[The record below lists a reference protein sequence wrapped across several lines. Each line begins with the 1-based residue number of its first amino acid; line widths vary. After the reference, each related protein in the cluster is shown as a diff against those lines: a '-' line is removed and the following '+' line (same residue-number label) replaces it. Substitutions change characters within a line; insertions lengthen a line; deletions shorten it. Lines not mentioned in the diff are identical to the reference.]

1 MILRLTDGTT
11 TLDLMD
17 ITNYG
22 VPYNAWTP
30 KVARRRRSQMGGN
43 GPYENV
49 IEEIPLHVRGAS
61 AAAALANLA
70 ALAEMLDQAERWSLG
85 EDVAAVWLQ
94 YQPTNSTGD
103 VVQAVVVGDAGDLP
117 LVGLSPR
124 VNDAANYE
132 IEGITLYLERR
143 GLWLA
148 QSSANL
154 VLNGSF
160 EDFSGGAFDDWSA
173 TGVATVTQESSP
185 VYDGTAS
192 AKIDT
197 AAAAGLYQDL
207 SIPSGFLCTVTA
219 WVYVS
224 SGEAALAAWDGTT
237 FFNKVSDSTTSTG
250 AWVQLTVSKKAV
262 STGLRVGVIGGTSGG
277 VFFVDNLRVEIDFG
291 LGDDGEYVQDTA
303 VDNGDVAS
311 FTFPSG
317 ATALPAPTRVSIQ
330 DLKVGA
336 YHLTGYIAVT
346 NSATGITVVNADSLS
361 TGGAWSAVAD
371 STHYARNTNVLRYTP
386 ASTSEATKEVASTGT
401 IRRLAVFANVR
412 NNSTTTT
419 FTIRVRVNR
428 VDTIEYYRPVVIGPQ
443 ASARPE
449 WVYLGEV
456 TATPPAT
463 IDFCVAADAASGS
476 LDADTFV
483 ILDLDDNLTS
493 VVAIHTGKGGIGNSA
508 GDELVIDHRALTK
521 PTPVVTIENGGDV
534 SEWSAQGKRDV
545 YTSGATITAIAMVTG
560 DDTGQ
565 NAWRQAASSTLL
577 ANDWTVTRLPGS
589 LIAP

>member
-1 MILRLTDGTT
+1 MILKLTDGTT

-22 VPYNAWTP
+22 VPYDTWTP
-30 KVARRRRSQMGGN
+30 KVARRRRSQMSGD

-49 IEEIPLHVRGAS
+49 VEEIPLHVRGAS
-61 AAAALANLA
+61 AAAALANLT

-85 EDVAAVWLQ
+85 EDVTAVWLQ
-94 YQPTNSTGD
+94 YRPTNSAGD
-103 VVQAVVVGDAGDLP
+103 ILQAVVVGAASDLP
-117 LVGLSPR
+117 LLTLSPR

-132 IEGITLYLERR
+132 IDGVTLLLERR

-154 VLNGSF
+154 ASNGSF
-160 EDFSGGAFDDWSA
+160 ETFSGGAFTGWSA
-173 TGVATVTQESSP
+173 TGVATITQESSP
-185 VYDGTAS
+185 VYAGTTS

-197 AAAAGLYQDL
+197 AAAAGFYQDL
-207 SIPSGFLCTVTA
+207 SIPSGFLCTLTA
-219 WVYVS
+219 WVYVT
-224 SGEAALAAWDGTT
+224 SGEATLDAWDGTT
-237 FFNKVSDSTTSTG
+237 FFNKVADSTTTTG

-277 VFFVDNLRVEIDFG
+277 VFFVDDLRVTVDFG

-317 ATALPAPTRVSIQ
+317 ATALPSPTRISIQ

-346 NSATGITVVNADSLS
+346 NSANGITVVNADSLS
-361 TGGAWSAVAD
+361 TGGAWSAAAD
-371 STHYARNTNVLRYTP
+371 SSHYARNTNVLRYTP
-386 ASTSEATKEVASTGT
+386 ASTSEATKEIASTGT

-412 NNSTTTT
+412 NNSSTTT
-419 FTIRVRVNR
+419 FTIRARVNR
-428 VDTIEYYRPVVIGPQ
+428 PDAIEYNRPVVVGPQ

-456 TATPPAT
+456 TAVPPST
-463 IDFCVAADAASGS
+463 IDFCVAGDAASGS
-476 LDADTFV
+476 LDVDTFV
-483 ILDLDDNLTS
+483 ILDLDDGLTA
-493 VVAIHTGKGGIGNSA
+493 VVGIHTGKGSIGNSA
-508 GDELVIDHRALTK
+508 GDELIIDHRVLTE

-534 SEWSAQGKRDV
+534 SDWSAQGQRDV
-545 YTSGATITAIAMVTG
+545 YTTGATITAIAMVTG

-589 LIAP
+589 LIVP